1 MREKKYGGNEEEKD
15 DVVISLATEP
25 RDDFLYIV

>member
-1 MREKKYGGNEEEKD
+1 MRETKYGGNEEEKD
-15 DVVISLATEP
+15 DVVISLATEA